1 MEREN
6 SKTFTE
12 LSQEVAGK
20 FLHTVVFVDDQAG
33 FIERERPKKLEK
45 PGRGGGQGK
54 DAQESGNRRNTH
66 ELDAKK
72 VIDVFASKGMV
83 CSVLKP
89 GEGEDPFGL
98 ATKAA
103 ERADVLI
110 LDWRIYDDDGE
121 KAMRIIGNIIASDL
135 SENPRLRLIMVY
147 TGEPNID
154 AISEK
159 IKEKHCDNFNKNDG
173 GFAFSQG
180 HLRIVIFAKDGASV
194 PDEYSDRVLSID
206 DLSDRVIAEFAKIT
220 AGLVSNVALESL
232 AVLRDNTHR
241 IMDGLGPEMDPPYLA
256 HRILLPNP
264 DDAIY
269 HAVDI
274 VASEFHSLL
283 HDYEVGKK
291 ADMEAVRAW
300 LYLKEQKYGISNLRI
315 GTQNE
320 NVESEKLCDWVKN
333 GFKGS
338 KWLDEYVKRKHPNLS
353 EDNIPNK
360 KENIERKVYKT
371 IIETFCAEGV
381 DVTELDHRF
390 AMFTSLKNRYG
401 ISERRP
407 ILTLGTILKSEPAE
421 FWLCIQ
427 PRCDSVRIEKKRNFF
442 FLPLEVV
449 DGDKKFDL
457 ILEDKENKFK
467 KLKIHYKIY
476 DSTHFEFSSDGSD
489 EQVIRAKAENGD
501 FVFYTADETRSK
513 FKWVSE
519 LKTEHA
525 QRIANDFAAKLSR
538 VGLDESEWLR
548 RGANRR
554 D

>member
-1 MEREN
+1 MESAN

-12 LSQEVAGK
+12 LSQEVARK

-33 FIERERPKKLEK
+33 FTERERPKKLEK
-45 PGRGGGQGK
+45 PGRGGRQGK
-54 DAQESGNRRNTH
+54 DSQESGNRRNTH

-89 GEGEDPFGL
+89 GEGEDPLGL

-121 KAMRIIGNIIASDL
+121 KAMGIIGNIIASDL

-159 IKEKHCDNFNKNDG
+159 IKEKHCGNFNKSDDG
-173 GFAFSQG
+173 FSFSQG

-194 PDEYSDRVLSID
+194 PDEYGGRVLSID

-220 AGLVSNVALESL
+220 AGLVSNVTLRSL

-241 IMDGLGPEMDPPYLA
+241 IMGRLGPEMDPPYLA
-256 HRILLPNP
+256 HRALLPNP
-264 DDAIY
+264 GDAMN
-269 HAVDI
+269 HLVDI
-274 VASEFHSLL
+274 IASELHSLL
-283 HDYEVGKK
+283 DTYEVGEK
-291 ADMEAVRAW
+291 A
-300 LYLKEQKYGISNLRI
+300 NLRFI
-315 GTQNE
+315 KAWIDLKNGE
-320 NVESEKLCDWVKN
+320 RSSFEVEVGKDNIESVDSAVIYEVLDVGIEKANWYNGLTNKCKKYVKNHCHEKLTK
-333 GFKGS
+333 
-338 KWLDEYVKRKHPNLS
+338 
-353 EDNIPNK
+353 
-360 KENIERKVYKT
+360 
-371 IIETFCAEGV
+371 TFCAEGV
-381 DVTELDHRF
+381 DAAELDNRF

-401 ISERRP
+401 RSERRP
-407 ILTLGTILKSEPAE
+407 ILTRGTILKSESAE

-427 PRCDSVRIEKKRNFF
+427 PRCDSVRIETRRNFF
-442 FLPLEVV
+442 FLLLEVV
-449 DGDKKFDL
+449 DGAKKFDL
-457 ILEDKENKFK
+457 ILEDEENKFK

-476 DSTHFEFSSDGSD
+476 DSTHFKFSSDGSD
-489 EQVIRAKAENGD
+489 ERVVRAKAENGD
-501 FVFYTADETRSK
+501 FVFYTTDKTR
-513 FKWVSE
+513 FEWVSE

-548 RGANRR
+548 RWADRR

>member
-1 MEREN
+1 MEGEE

-12 LSQEVAGK
+12 LSQEVAEK
-20 FLHTVVFVDDQAG
+20 FLHTVVFVDDQAE
-33 FIERERPKKLEK
+33 FIKPDRPKELEK
-45 PGRGGGQGK
+45 PGRGGGKGK
-54 DAQESGNRRNTH
+54 DSQESGNRRNTH

-89 GEGEDPFGL
+89 DEGEDPFGL

-121 KAMRIIGNIIASDL
+121 KAMGIIGNIIASDL
-135 SENPRLRLIMVY
+135 SENPRLRLIIVY

-159 IKEKHCDNFNKNDG
+159 IKEKHCGNFNKSDG

-194 PDEYSDRVLSID
+194 PDEYSDRVISID

-220 AGLVSNVALESL
+220 AGLVSNVTLGSL
-232 AVLRDNTHR
+232 SVLRDNTHHILGR
-241 IMDGLGPEMDPPYLA
+241 LGPEMDPPYLA
-256 HRILLPNP
+256 HRALLPNP
-264 DDAIY
+264 GDAMN
-269 HAVDI
+269 HVVDI
-274 VASEFHSLL
+274 IASEFHSLL
-283 HDYEVGKK
+283 DTYEVGEK
-291 ADMEAVRAW
+291 A
-300 LYLKEQKYGISNLRI
+300 NLRFI
-315 GTQNE
+315 KAWIDMKNEELPSFEVEVGKDDINSVDSAVIYELQNVGIE
-320 NVESEKLCDWVKN
+320 KANWYGELTDKRKKYVKNHGHEKLTK
-333 GFKGS
+333 
-338 KWLDEYVKRKHPNLS
+338 
-353 EDNIPNK
+353 
-360 KENIERKVYKT
+360 
-371 IIETFCAEGV
+371 TFCAEGA
-381 DVTELDHRF
+381 DATELDHRF
-390 AMFTSLKNRYG
+390 AILTSLKNRYG
-401 ISERRP
+401 RFEHRP

-427 PRCDSVRIEKKRNFF
+427 PRCDSVRIEKKRSFF
-442 FLPLEVV
+442 FLLLEVV

-457 ILEDKENKFK
+457 ILEDRGNKFK

-513 FKWVSE
+513 FKWISE

>member
-1 MEREN
+1 MEGEDL
-6 SKTFTE
+6 KTFTE

-20 FLHTVVFVDDQAG
+20 FLHTVVFVDDQG

-45 PGRGGGQGK
+45 PGRGGGQEK
-54 DAQESGNRRNTH
+54 DSQESSNRRNTH

-89 GEGEDPFGL
+89 DEGEDPLGI
-98 ATKAA
+98 AIKAA

-110 LDWRIYDDDGE
+110 LDWQIYDDDGE
-121 KAMRIIGNIIASDL
+121 KAMEIIGNIITSDL
-135 SENPRLRLIMVY
+135 SENPRLRLIIVY
-147 TGEPNID
+147 TGEPNING
-154 AISEK
+154 ISEK
-159 IKEKHCDNFNKNDG
+159 IKEKHCGTFNKNDG

-180 HLRIVIFAKDGASV
+180 HLRIVIFAKDGAGV
-194 PDEYSDRVLSID
+194 PAEYSDRVTSID
-206 DLSDRVIAEFAKIT
+206 DLSGRVIDEFAKIT

-241 IMDGLGPEMDPPYLA
+241 IMGRLGHEMDPPYLT
-256 HRILLPNP
+256 HRVLLPNP
-264 DDAIY
+264 GDAMD
-269 HAVDI
+269 HVVDI
-274 VASEFHSLL
+274 IASEFHSLL
-283 HDYEVGKK
+283 DTHEVGEK
-291 ADMEAVRAW
+291 ADIEAVRAW

-315 GTQNE
+315 GTGNE
-320 NVESEKLCDWVKN
+320 SVESEKLCDWVKN

-338 KWLDEYVKRKHPNLS
+338 KWLDEYVKRKHSNTK

-360 KENIERKVYKT
+360 KEDIERKVYKT
-371 IIETFCAEGV
+371 ITETFCAEGV
-381 DVTELDHRF
+381 DATELDHRF

-401 ISERRP
+401 RSESRP
-407 ILTLGTILKSEPAE
+407 ILTLGTILKSESAE

-442 FLPLEVV
+442 FLFLEVV

-457 ILEDKENKFK
+457 ILEDEENKFK

-489 EQVIRAKAENGD
+489 EQVIRAKEENGM
-501 FVFYTADETRSK
+501 FVFDTTDKTR

-548 RGANRR
+548 RGADRR

>member
-1 MEREN
+1 MEGEE

-12 LSQEVAGK
+12 LSQEVAEK
-20 FLHTVVFVDDQAG
+20 FLHTVVFVDDQAE
-33 FIERERPKKLEK
+33 FIKPDRPKELEK
-45 PGRGGGQGK
+45 PGRGGGKGK
-54 DAQESGNRRNTH
+54 DTQKDGNGQDAH
-66 ELDAKK
+66 KLDAKK
-72 VIDVFASKGMV
+72 VIDAFAWKGMV

-89 GEGEDPFGL
+89 DKGENPMGIAIE
-98 ATKAA
+98 AA
-103 ERADVLI
+103 EKADVLI
-110 LDWRIYDDDGE
+110 LDWRIYDDDGD
-121 KAMRIIGNIIASDL
+121 KAMKIIGNIITSDL
-135 SENPRLRLIMVY
+135 SENPRLRLIIIY
-147 TGEPNID
+147 TAENIVE
-154 AISEK
+154 ISKK
-159 IKEKHCDNFNKNDG
+159 IGEKHCGNFNKRDG

-180 HLRIVIFAKDGASV
+180 HLRIVIFAKEGVGVPPDIGA
-194 PDEYSDRVLSID
+194 RVLSID
-206 DLSDRVIAEFAKIT
+206 ELSKQVSVEFAKIT

-232 AVLRDNTHR
+232 AVLRDNTHL
-241 IMDGLGPEMDPPYLA
+241 IMGRLGPEMDPPYLG
-256 HRILLPNP
+256 HRVLLPNP
-264 DDAIY
+264 DDAMY

-291 ADMEAVRAW
+291 ADIEAVRAW

-315 GTQNE
+315 GTGNE
-320 NVESEKLCDWVKN
+320 SVESEKLCDWVKN

-338 KWLDEYVKRKHPNLS
+338 KWLDEYVKRKHSNIN

-360 KENIERKVYKT
+360 KEDIERKVYKT
-371 IIETFCAEGV
+371 ITETFCAEGV
-381 DVTELDHRF
+381 DATELDHRF

-401 ISERRP
+401 RSERRP
-407 ILTLGTILKSEPAE
+407 ILTLGTILKSESTE

-427 PRCDSVRIEKKRNFF
+427 PRCDSVRIEKKRKFF
-442 FLPLEVV
+442 FLFLKVV
-449 DGDKKFDL
+449 GGNEKFDL
-457 ILEDKENKFK
+457 ILEDEENKFK

-513 FKWVSE
+513 FKWISE